1 MYGKGDLRLENIDIP
16 PVPGRIHPRPRSGM
30 RDLRHGPP
38 HLPRGGLPR
47 PVPSRCRTRDCRR
60 RGRCGAGSQRGSGG
74 GQGVRGSRPRMRPV
88 PHVQDGPSQCLHV
101 SLSFTG
107 IQGERRI
114 RAAVRGSREHIPS
127 WFRKPHPPGLSFV
140 HASLSEIIACC
151 INAQNNTLVRE
162 GDSVLVLGS
171 GPAGIIHTQLARKA
185 GAGKVMLSQRSR
197 PRLDLAVSRFPVD
210 RAIASS
216 EEDLEKAVMEE
227 TRGEGAD
234 VAFVCAP
241 SAEAQEMAIRLTAPR
256 GRINFFG
263 GLPKGGSTV
272 SVDANVVH
280 YKELLISGASSSLP
294 EGKPRGA
301 AAACRP
307 RDRSGKTRDPPFS
320 DRRNRRRFRR
330 RGKQAGNQ
338 GGRYLVSRNPV

>member
-1 MYGKGDLRLENIDIP
+1 MKAAIVYGKGDLRLENIDIP
-16 PVPGRIHPRPRSGM
+16 PVPAGSIRVRVQACAICGT
-30 RDLRHGPP
+30 DLRIYREGDYRAQYPVVVGHEIAGVVDAVAPGVSGVREGDRVCVAPGHGC
-38 HLPRGGLPR
+38 GLCR
-47 PVPSRCRTRDCRR
+47 MCRTGHPNVCTSPFPSL
-60 RGRCGAGSQRGSGG
+60 GYKVNGG
-74 GQGVRGSRPRMRPV
+74 FEELFAV
-88 PHVQDGPSQCLHV
+88 PEN
-101 SLSFTG
+101 
-107 IQGERRI
+107 I
-114 RAAVRGSREHIPS
+114 
-127 WFRKPHPPGLSFV
+127 FRLGFVNPIPPGLSFV

-294 EGKPRGA
+294 EGNREALQLLADRAIDPEKLVTHLFPIDEIVGA
-301 AAACRP
+301 FDVAE
-307 RDRSGKTRDPPFS
+307 SKLGIKVVVT
-320 DRRNRRRFRR
+320 
-330 RGKQAGNQ
+330 
-338 GGRYLVSRNPV
+338 L